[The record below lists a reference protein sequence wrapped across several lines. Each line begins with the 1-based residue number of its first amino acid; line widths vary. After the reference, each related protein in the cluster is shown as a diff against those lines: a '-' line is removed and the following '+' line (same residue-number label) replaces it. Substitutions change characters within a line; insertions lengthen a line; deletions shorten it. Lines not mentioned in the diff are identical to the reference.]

1 MNGSRARRSPR
12 RSPIPTAPSLMP
24 LQRNSSE
31 KALCGRLKKRG
42 LFNKPACAGG
52 TSTKRWKGPACLT
65 IQTGLFRNKPACA
78 GGTSTKGWKSP
89 ACATIQT
96 ELFRN
101 KPACAGGTSTKGWK
115 SPACATIQTGLFRNK
130 HNPLVLHMRVVRLS
144 INPVGGVGGS
154 QPSDCQSGLSDMCGE
169 VGSLAQQGFLAGFHG
184 RTKGAVKTC
193 FVGKDR
199 QRRAFSTR

>member
-96 ELFRN
+96 
-101 KPACAGGTSTKGWK
+101 
-115 SPACATIQTGLFRNK
+115 GLFRNK

-154 QPSDCQSGLSDMCGE
+154 QPSHCHSDLSDMCGE
-169 VGSLAQQGFLAGFHG
+169 VGSLAQQVSLKP
-184 RTKGAVKTC
+184 RPSIPRDRGAR
-193 FVGKDR
+193 FV
-199 QRRAFSTR
+199 T